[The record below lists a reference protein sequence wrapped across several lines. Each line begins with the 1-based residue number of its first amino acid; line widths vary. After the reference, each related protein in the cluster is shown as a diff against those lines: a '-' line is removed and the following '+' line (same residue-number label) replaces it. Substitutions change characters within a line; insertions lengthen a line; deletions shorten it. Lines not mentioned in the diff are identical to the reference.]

1 VNEEVP
7 EKRIIN
13 TKICMPRSPRKTQI
27 SRSLGSQRLYLKEEA
42 QASNKTLTVLRPTEE
57 WKKENT

>member
-13 TKICMPRSPRKTQI
+13 TKTGVPRSPGKPRFP
-27 SRSLGSQRLYLKEEA
+27 GA
-42 QASNKTLTVLRPTEE
+42 QASNKTLTVPRPTEE
-57 WKKENT
+57 WKKGNI